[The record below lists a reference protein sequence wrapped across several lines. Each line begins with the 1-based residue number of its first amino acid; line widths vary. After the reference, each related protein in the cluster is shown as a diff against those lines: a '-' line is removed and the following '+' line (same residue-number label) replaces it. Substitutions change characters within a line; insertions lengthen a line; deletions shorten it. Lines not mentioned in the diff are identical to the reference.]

1 MALSLY
7 DVCIPSFIQ
16 IVGAVQGFMARTRK
30 HCAEHG
36 IDLESL
42 VEARLI
48 ADMLPFRF
56 QVVSVAKHSV
66 GLIEDMK
73 KGSFTMPGETPSYDF
88 AALEQ
93 LLADTSARLR
103 AYQPAEIDSLQGRDF
118 TFSTPGITLQFS
130 AENYLLSFGLPNFYF
145 HATTAYDI
153 LRMKGIPLGKRD
165 FLGALRVK
173 Q

>member
-7 DVCIPSFIQ
+7 DVSIPSFIQ
-16 IVGAVQGFMARTRK
+16 TVDAVQGFMVRTRK
-30 HCAEHG
+30 HCAEQG
-36 IDLESL
+36 IDLEGL

-56 QVVSVAKHSV
+56 QVVSVAKYSV
-66 GLIEDMK
+66 GLIEDIK
-73 KGSFTMPGETPSYDF
+73 KGSFTMPGEMPSYDF

-103 AYQPAEIDSLQGRDF
+103 AYERAEIDALQGRDF
-118 TFSTPGITLQFS
+118 SFSTPGISVQFT

-153 LRMKGIPLGKRD
+153 LRMKGVPLGKRD
-165 FLGALRVK
+165 FLGAMRIK